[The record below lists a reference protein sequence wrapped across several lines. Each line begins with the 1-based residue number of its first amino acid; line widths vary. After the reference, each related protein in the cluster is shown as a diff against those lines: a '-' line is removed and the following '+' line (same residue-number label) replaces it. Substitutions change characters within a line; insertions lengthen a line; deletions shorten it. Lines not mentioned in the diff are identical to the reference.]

1 MHVATNILVVGFLIF
16 VAHAF
21 TGIFSRT
28 RIPDVLLLTIIGIF
42 LGPVLRLVKPE
53 NFGAVGPVFA
63 TVTLIII
70 LFEAGVSL
78 DLDVLKGAIRPTLT
92 LTLTNFALTMT
103 TVGITAHY
111 MTGLSPHLTLMLGAI
126 IGSTSP
132 AVIVPLTKFLH
143 MQQASKTI
151 LFLESAIS
159 DVISI
164 VIAIGFVDS
173 FRFGQVRIGQMA
185 GQIIA
190 TLIMAGIAGGG
201 AGLIWSV
208 LLQRIRGL
216 ENSMFTT
223 PAFVFV
229 LFGVVEILGFSGY
242 VAAVVFG
249 AVLGNIEALQR
260 MSWMRRYV
268 PSEAITLN
276 EPERVFVGE
285 VVFLLKTFF
294 FVYVG
299 VSIKFTD
306 LRLVYIGVALTV
318 LIFLIRPLAA
328 WIGLDRGSPKQDASL
343 IAIMSP
349 KGLAAVVLASIPL
362 EQKLPGG
369 EMLRDVTYVVVF
381 ISIVFTCVLSF
392 LVERT
397 FIGKIYALPFGS
409 FGPQAALDEV
419 SITSIPDL
427 SARDSIGDSTRGR

>member
-42 LGPVLRLVKPE
+42 LGPVLRLVTPE

-70 LFEAGVSL
+70 LFEAGLSL

-92 LTLTNFALTMT
+92 LTLTNFALTMA
-103 TVGITAHY
+103 VVAVTAHY
-111 MTGLSPHLTLMLGAI
+111 LTGLTPHLTLMLGAI

-132 AVIVPLTKFLH
+132 AVIVPLTKFLKLE
-143 MQQASKTI
+143 QASKTI

-173 FRFGQVRIGQMA
+173 FRFGQVRIGQMT

-190 TLIMAGIAGGG
+190 TLIMAGIVGAVAGF
-201 AGLIWSV
+201 IWSV
-208 LLQRIRGL
+208 LLQRIRAL

-229 LFGVVEILGFSGY
+229 LFGIVEILGFSGY
-242 VAAVVFG
+242 VTAVVFG
-249 AVLGNIEALQR
+249 AVLGNIEAFHATP
-260 MSWMRRYV
+260 WMRRYL

-306 LRLVYIGVALTV
+306 LRLVYVALALTA

-328 WIGLDRGSPKQDASL
+328 WIGLDRATPAHDASL
-343 IAIMSP
+343 ISIMSP

-369 EMLRDVTYVVVF
+369 EMLRDITYVVVF
-381 ISIVFTCVLSF
+381 VSIVFTCVLSF

-397 FIGKIYALPFGS
+397 FVGKLYTLPFRR
-409 FGPQAALDEV
+409 FGQQ
-419 SITSIPDL
+419 
-427 SARDSIGDSTRGR
+427 SAVEPVRVAGGGKAN